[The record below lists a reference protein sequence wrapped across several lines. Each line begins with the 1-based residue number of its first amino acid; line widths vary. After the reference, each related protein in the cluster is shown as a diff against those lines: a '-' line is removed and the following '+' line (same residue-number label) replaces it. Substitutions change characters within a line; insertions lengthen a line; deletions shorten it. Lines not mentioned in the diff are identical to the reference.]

1 MLAYNFRA
9 QGITSGTTVAN
20 LFVAG
25 NLWSSFLAV
34 EKALEKIGAIQLPIG
49 GLCPSENILTYLK
62 KFKPD
67 VVMGIPSLLV
77 MNAEQAL
84 GIGVDLKIKKVF
96 YAGEAM
102 SESRREFLKKTWGTE
117 YFGSAGY
124 ASVDAGVIGYQCLEC
139 GPGEHHLFTDIV
151 QMKIIE
157 GEAVVS
163 SLSRDS
169 MAIRNYATG
178 DRVEWVDDLC
188 GCGRKD
194 RKFKLLGRIDNMIQ
208 IWSCRLLLGD
218 IERSLKNLAPSVLSY
233 QVILTETKNEN
244 SVTEILELNYE
255 TSSEQELDKS
265 VLLRE
270 IFQNSRDLR
279 DTISFEAFQIRT
291 RIVAKAH
298 NEIKR
303 NSRTGKISV
312 ILDQRH

>member
-1 MLAYNFRA
+1 
-9 QGITSGTTVAN
+9 
-20 LFVAG
+20 
-25 NLWSSFLAV
+25 
-34 EKALEKIGAIQLPIG
+34 
-49 GLCPSENILTYLK
+49 
-62 KFKPD
+62 
-67 VVMGIPSLLV
+67 
-77 MNAEQAL
+77 
-84 GIGVDLKIKKVF
+84 
-96 YAGEAM
+96 
-102 SESRREFLKKTWGTE
+102 
-117 YFGSAGY
+117 
-124 ASVDAGVIGYQCLEC
+124 
-139 GPGEHHLFTDIV
+139 
-151 QMKIIE
+151 
-157 GEAVVS
+157 
-163 SLSRDS
+163 
-169 MAIRNYATG
+169 
-178 DRVEWVDDLC
+178 
-188 GCGRKD
+188 
-194 RKFKLLGRIDNMIQ
+194 MIQ